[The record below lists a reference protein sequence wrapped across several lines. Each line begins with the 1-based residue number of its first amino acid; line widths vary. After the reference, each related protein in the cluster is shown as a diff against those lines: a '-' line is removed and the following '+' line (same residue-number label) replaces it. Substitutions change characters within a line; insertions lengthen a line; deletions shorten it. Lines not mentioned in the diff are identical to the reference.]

1 MRPLAFVLA
10 ALPLL
15 TKAAPVSTTSPYSFA
30 DTFAVHDPQV
40 EDELLKE
47 FSDNDFLASNL
58 HSKSHDVGRLSE
70 SDGSTGT
77 PYAFSD
83 YTSSDEALS
92 GNIPFS
98 DEPFSS
104 DSQSTEPS
112 EADMEL
118 IDQELPK
125 HFDLS
130 DMQVPA
136 SQYTYGDEMISEGSG
151 SMEDANSAF
160 KRFRE

>member
-1 MRPLAFVLA
+1 
-10 ALPLL
+10 
-15 TKAAPVSTTSPYSFA
+15 
-30 DTFAVHDPQV
+30 
-40 EDELLKE
+40 
-47 FSDNDFLASNL
+47 
-58 HSKSHDVGRLSE
+58 
-70 SDGSTGT
+70 
-77 PYAFSD
+77 
-83 YTSSDEALS
+83 
-92 GNIPFS
+92 
-98 DEPFSS
+98 
-104 DSQSTEPS
+104 
-112 EADMEL
+112 MEL